1 MDGGGACQSDRRE
14 RAGRLLLDRRFRTP
28 PYGHVRTVPYV
39 HASSKSPHMKQASN
53 LSAADW
59 SRAALD
65 AIADGGVEQVTV
77 EGLARRLGVTKGSF
91 YWHFAD
97 RSALVASALEL
108 WEQLGTQDIIDQLQ
122 QVRDPKAQL
131 RALFATA
138 FGDLVDGPADAALMA
153 RIDDPVVGPAVRRVT
168 AARVAFL
175 EEIYRKLGLSPA
187 RAAARACIAYST
199 YVGHL
204 QVRRSL
210 LGDQL
215 TTMQSTSYLRQ
226 VIEVLTA
233 DVP

>member
-1 MDGGGACQSDRRE
+1 M
-14 RAGRLLLDRRFRTP
+14 RAP
-28 PYGHVRTVPYV
+28 
-39 HASSKSPHMKQASN
+39 N

-65 AIADGGVEQVTV
+65 AIAEGGIEHVTV
-77 EGLARRLGVTKGSF
+77 EGLARQLGVTKGSF

-97 RSALVASALEL
+97 RNALVASALDL

-122 QVRDPKAQL
+122 LVSDPEARL
-131 RALFATA
+131 RALFVTA

-153 RIDDPVVGPAVRRVT
+153 RIDDPVVGPVVDRVT

-175 EEIYRKLGLSPA
+175 DEVYRELGLSPA
-187 RAAARACIAYST
+187 RAAAQARIAYST

-204 QVRRSL
+204 QVRRSMPR
-210 LGDQL
+210 DQL
-215 TTMQSTSYLRQ
+215 RTMQSTSYLRQ

-233 DVP
+233 GVR

>member
-1 MDGGGACQSDRRE
+1 MGMPSRNSPDPM
-14 RAGRLLLDRRFRTP
+14 RAP
-28 PYGHVRTVPYV
+28 
-39 HASSKSPHMKQASN
+39 N

-65 AIADGGVEQVTV
+65 AIAEGGVEQVTV
-77 EGLARRLGVTKGSF
+77 EGLARQLGVTKGSF

-97 RSALVASALEL
+97 RNALVVSALDL

-122 QVRDPKAQL
+122 LVSDPEARL
-131 RALFATA
+131 RALFVTA

-153 RIDDPVVGPAVRRVT
+153 RIDDPVVGPVVSRVT

-175 EEIYRKLGLSPA
+175 DEVYRELGLSPA
-187 RAAARACIAYST
+187 RAAARARIAYST

-204 QVRRSL
+204 QVRRSMPRA
-210 LGDQL
+210 QL
-215 TTMQSTSYLRQ
+215 RTMQSTSYLRQ

-233 DVP
+233 GVR